1 VPRPRLSSALVAL
14 PLVAIFVATAC
25 GGSVSSRASGN
36 GPQPFVLRL
45 GYLANLTH
53 AGAMIDLDRGFL
65 EASLPRGTKVTT
77 QVFNAGPEEVEAILG
92 GALDAAFMGPSAVVN
107 GYVKSHAMVVVS
119 GATLGGAGLVV
130 RPGLDIRSPADLRGR
145 TVATPELGN
154 TQDVALRAYLADH
167 GLHTDPQGGGDV
179 HVVPTANATA
189 LSLLEQGK
197 IDGAWVPEPWLSR
210 MVIEA
215 HARLVVDEAS
225 LWPQG
230 RFATT
235 ELVVTRKLL
244 TERPEV
250 VKGLIRSNLETVD
263 WMNQHPDEARSEAGA
278 VLARLTKSMLSGAV
292 LDSAWARLTFT
303 VDPLGSS
310 FQKEA
315 ADARRVGL
323 LKATDLGGIFDLR
336 PLNAVLKAAGRPPVS
351 AAGLGPA

>member
-1 VPRPRLSSALVAL
+1 
-14 PLVAIFVATAC
+14 
-25 GGSVSSRASGN
+25 
-36 GPQPFVLRL
+36 
-45 GYLANLTH
+45 
-53 AGAMIDLDRGFL
+53 M
-65 EASLPRGTKVTT
+65 
-77 QVFNAGPEEVEAILG
+77 
-92 GALDAAFMGPSAVVN
+92 
-107 GYVKSHAMVVVS
+107 
-119 GATLGGAGLVV
+119 
-130 RPGLDIRSPADLRGR
+130 
-145 TVATPELGN
+145 
-154 TQDVALRAYLADH
+154 
-167 GLHTDPQGGGDV
+167 
-179 HVVPTANATA
+179 
-189 LSLLEQGK
+189 
-197 IDGAWVPEPWLSR
+197 
-210 MVIEA
+210 
-215 HARLVVDEAS
+215 
-225 LWPQG
+225 
-230 RFATT
+230 
-235 ELVVTRKLL
+235 VTRKLL

>member
-1 VPRPRLSSALVAL
+1 VPRPKPLQMLVVSSLTAILV
-14 PLVAIFVATAC
+14 VAAC
-25 GGSVSSRASGN
+25 GGTSSSTSGN
-36 GPQPFVLRL
+36 GRQPFVLRL

-53 AGAMIDLDRGFL
+53 AGAMIDVDRGFL
-65 EASLPRGTKVTT
+65 KASLPSGTTVTT
-77 QVFNAGPEEVEAILG
+77 QVFSAGPDEVEAILG
-92 GALDAAFMGPSAVVN
+92 GALDAAFMGPSAAIN
-107 GYVKSHAMVVVS
+107 GYVKSRAIVVVS

-130 RPGLDIRSPADLRGR
+130 RPGLNLHSPADLRGR
-145 TVATPELGN
+145 TLATPELGN

-167 GLHTDPQGGGDV
+167 GLRTDPQGGGDV
-179 HVVPTANATA
+179 HVVPTSNAIA

-215 HARLVVDEAS
+215 HARLFVDEAS

-250 VKGLIRSNLETVD
+250 VKGLIRSDLETVD
-263 WMNQHPDEARSEAGA
+263 WMGQHPDEARSEAGT
-278 VLARLTKSMLSGAV
+278 VLAKLTNSMLSTAV

-303 VDPLGSS
+303 VDPLSSS
-310 FQKEA
+310 FKKEA
-315 ADARRVGL
+315 ANARRVGL
-323 LKATDLGGIFDLR
+323 LKAADLSGILDLR